1 MCSSIWNAIVNVF
14 FFCCPALS
22 HLIWPPM
29 KFVFSVSG
37 VEHAKRLCQMWFTW
51 FMLNDLLMSRSNH
64 WRAHFIR
71 SNWYAFLSLITL
83 MPPATSMMVHWISFR
98 IEMKMK
104 EAKKREK
111 KKHHWPQTIR
121 HLIRRNQ
128 RKRNLTKKK
137 KKKIGTFIR
146 FRLRFANYETNC
158 EAKPKWMETKKLI
171 KKQILRHAMECIG
184 DARMRIQTNTNFSS
198 IEISIVRRS
207 SITDS
212 FTIWINFNFEENS
225 SICHWYFVEFVCGV
239 RYVQMTKRPI
249 FAYQIKYNSRSAMR
263 IKDSCICLLNAKAQ
277 TVHSLIQQT
286 LADCSSIFNFIHE
299 TYGER
304 KTREGERETDR
315 KKKREK

>member
-98 IEMKMK
+98 IGMKMK

-137 KKKIGTFIR
+137 KKNRNIHSIQVAICKLWNKLWSETEMDGNKKID
-146 FRLRFANYETNC
+146 E
-158 EAKPKWMETKKLI
+158 K
-171 KKQILRHAMECIG
+171 
-184 DARMRIQTNTNFSS
+184 TNTETRNGMHRRRANAHSNQHQFLKYRN
-198 IEISIVRRS
+198 INRS
-207 SITDS
+207 SIIDNRLVHNLNK
-212 FTIWINFNFEENS
+212 FQFRRKFIN
-225 SICHWYFVEFVCGV
+225 
-239 RYVQMTKRPI
+239 
-249 FAYQIKYNSRSAMR
+249 
-263 IKDSCICLLNAKAQ
+263 L
-277 TVHSLIQQT
+277 SLIFRGIR
-286 LADCSSIFNFIHE
+286 LRCAIRAD
-299 TYGER
+299 
-304 KTREGERETDR
+304 D
-315 KKKREK
+315 